1 MWRGGER
8 EGIRNHFRR
17 CLLLLL
23 PILRASLPP
32 PPSASAHPFVR
43 SAKGG
48 FASRKEESD
57 DQGSPPPDLSPPF
70 PPLPLQN
77 GGMDCNERR
86 RRRRCLEEGES
97 LRGNGSVLRRET
109 AFPFQERRGGS
120 WRTYLCAFTP
130 LVYVPSRTHK
140 HSALSYGRSEIT
152 EPYSWQKISLILLSP
167 LRGQRL
173 NLDIAR
179 AILSQRERVS
189 SSSLVNPHPTSAS
202 LFYTNRLEEEDGNA
216 SPPPP
221 PPVFCPHPFSLK
233 TALLSSSPVA
243 ASALGLT
250 GCQQMR
256 ERRGK
261 HYLTKRQLL

>member
-1 MWRGGER
+1 MERGGKGR
-8 EGIRNHFRR
+8 DSQS
-17 CLLLLL
+17 LS
-23 PILRASLPP
+23 ALPP
-32 PPSASAHPFVR
+32 PPPAYPACLPPSPPLRLRPPVR
-43 SAKGG
+43 SLGKRRLRIEEGRERR
-48 FASRKEESD
+48 SRISSSGLK
-57 DQGSPPPDLSPPF
+57 PPF
-70 PPLPLQN
+70 PSPPSAEWREGLQRTPPPTLF
-77 GGMDCNERR
+77 GGG
-86 RRRRCLEEGES
+86 GES
-97 LRGNGSVLRRET
+97 PWQRVGVLRRET

>member
-1 MWRGGER
+1 MATGGCVEER
-8 EGIRNHFRR
+8 DCFSFSRTKRRKLAYVSIRFY
-17 CLLLLL
+17 
-23 PILRASLPP
+23 PVS
-32 PPSASAHPFVR
+32 
-43 SAKGG
+43 
-48 FASRKEESD
+48 
-57 DQGSPPPDLSPPF
+57 
-70 PPLPLQN
+70 
-77 GGMDCNERR
+77 
-86 RRRRCLEEGES
+86 
-97 LRGNGSVLRRET
+97 
-109 AFPFQERRGGS
+109 
-120 WRTYLCAFTP
+120 
-130 LVYVPSRTHK
+130 VPSRTYK
-140 HSALSYGRSEIT
+140 HAALSYGRSEIT

-221 PPVFCPHPFSLK
+221 PVFCPHPFSLK